1 RPTFMEEDG
10 PTIEE
15 LIKKEVNTLGR
26 SKVAEVMPGQF
37 SNMDREKWISL
48 FIKYNTALP
57 SSAAVERM
65 FSTAGDVLRPK
76 CASMTSDRFE
86 KLVFTKG
93 NMQLL
98 DAVLRRER
106 REGTSESERETDV

>member
-1 RPTFMEEDG
+1 MVQHWGAHQEGGGHLGQEQGGRGEAWAIPQHAQG
-10 PTIEE
+10 
-15 LIKKEVNTLGR
+15 EVDLA
-26 SKVAEVMPGQF
+26 VH
-37 SNMDREKWISL
+37 
-48 FIKYNTALP
+48 KYNTALP

-76 CASMTSDRFE
+76 RASMTSDRFE

-106 REGTSESERETDV
+106 REGECDSERETDVE